1 MESKNSIKYREY
13 LDLLL
18 RWCCWVSITFYLSW
32 CFRNDLSQCDLLIW
46 EDTNYGLSHRLM
58 LISLANNHIWESTYI
73 DSLLTLFLS
82 VCCIFSSFVRKLSF
96 VRFCYESCL
105 RFNFECKTKTHKSQ
119 ERIELTKIP
128 LSLQRRTRGGGE
140 ATRKP
145 REGQLSWWQG
155 KNMNLFRMYFILNS
169 AQT

>member
-1 MESKNSIKYREY
+1 MESKNSIKYKEY

-32 CFRNDLSQCDLLIW
+32 CFRNKLYLCNLLIW

-58 LISLANNHIWESTYI
+58 LISLANNHFWESTSI
-73 DSLLTLFLS
+73 LTLFSHFFSVYVAYFHLS
-82 VCCIFSSFVRKLSF
+82 SKNYLSYDSAATK
-96 VRFCYESCL
+96 VVHVL
-105 RFNFECKTKTHKSQ
+105 TFECKTKAHKSQ

-140 ATRKP
+140 ATRKRRP
-145 REGQLSWWQG
+145 RESQEKAEWSSFQPV
-155 KNMNLFRMYFILNS
+155 FYS
-169 AQT
+169 DE